1 MSTDTKVTK
10 LNNNMLVIGGSGAG
24 KTFYIVKPNIMQ
36 MLPKGSFIA
45 TDPKGELLRA
55 TGGMLKKNGYNV
67 KVLNLIDMAKSDCY
81 NPFNYIRT
89 ENDVIKILKN
99 KIINTTTK

>member
-1 MSTDTKVTK
+1 MHGREYGTASFANIKQVNKSISDKTDEKNRILSKHVRMSTDTTVTG

-45 TDPKGELLRA
+45 TDPKGGAKRSIVKSYGTIA
-55 TGGMLKKNGYNV
+55 TNN
-67 KVLNLIDMAKSDCY
+67 
-81 NPFNYIRT
+81 
-89 ENDVIKILKN
+89 
-99 KIINTTTK
+99 